1 MLEQRTHQLL
11 LLAII
16 VSAAPQ
22 TRAEEASPWEDVS
35 LMLLKSSHRFGAKA
49 GRASAPTAE
58 ARAFER
64 LIGRVDA
71 ASQFASLVTASNP
84 SARLYGLCGLF
95 RLSDVRY
102 QPALKSI
109 AASSDEVEMIR
120 GCFVDRMS
128 LSEAVA
134 DAAEG
139 KASSHFFAICKQL
152 SPVAKTRLVKSR
164 RTSR

>member
-1 MLEQRTHQLL
+1 
-11 LLAII
+11 
-16 VSAAPQ
+16 
-22 TRAEEASPWEDVS
+22 
-35 LMLLKSSHRFGAKA
+35 MLLKSSHRFGAKA

-58 ARAFER
+58 ARAFEK
-64 LIGRVDA
+64 LISRIDA
-71 ASQFASLVTASNP
+71 ANQFASLVTVSNP

-95 RLSDVRY
+95 RLSDAMY
-102 QPALKSI
+102 QAALKSI

-134 DAAEG
+134 GNAEG
-139 KASSHFFAICKQL
+139 KKSSHFLAICKQL
-152 SPVAKTRLVKSR
+152 SPVAKTRPLKSR